1 MTPLVIEKAKSVSS
15 IDYIGYDYVERE
27 NSIMT
32 NKSYQKTIKKVN
44 DFYEC
49 YLYVNEQID
58 SFPGDHST
66 LKSYL
71 ANSMLM
77 KITELNH
84 KDYKAFLKKL
94 KKENIFDNLLVDT
107 FSRKIKKLIIS
118 INPKLYYKKN

>member
-1 MTPLVIEKAKSVSS
+1 MLSL
-15 IDYIGYDYVERE
+15 
-27 NSIMT
+27 
-32 NKSYQKTIKKVN
+32 
-44 DFYEC
+44 C
-49 YLYVNEQID
+49 NEQID

-107 FSRKIKKLIIS
+107 FSRKIKNLI
-118 INPKLYYKKN
+118 YQ

>member
-1 MTPLVIEKAKSVSS
+1 M
-15 IDYIGYDYVERE
+15 
-27 NSIMT
+27 
-32 NKSYQKTIKKVN
+32 
-44 DFYEC
+44 C